1 MFQRICKIVLPGL
14 VLFLSACTGNYEE
27 YNTNGADATREDMNR
42 DNYNVIANMLQLQ
55 SNVIPTNTHLFQYM
69 ESLCGGPYGGYTADV
84 NPSFYLK
91 GFACYNPDPS
101 FYGFPFN
108 NLTTAVWPA
117 YLALRTNSTD
127 PVILAVADVL
137 KVAAMHR
144 LTDMYGPI
152 PYSKVPEG
160 KLETEYDSQQTVYET
175 MIRELDDAIAVLGQ
189 HRTESFTAKAD
200 RVYNGNI
207 GQWAKYANSLKLR
220 LALRLAY
227 VDAARGAQMAG
238 EVLASEVGTL
248 ESNADNPTLPLSKTH
263 PMRQI
268 MVEYQNGG
276 DARLAADITSYMN
289 GYEDPRRE
297 KFFVPSEF
305 DDSAIEDGYHGL
317 RIGIEMTDQA
327 ELQKYANIN
336 METYD
341 GSIVWMNAAEVA
353 FLKAEAALRGWISG
367 PARDYYEEGIRLSFD
382 QYGVLG
388 AEDYIANTTRR
399 PSQYVD
405 PKGTYS
411 YSGKVSTVT
420 VAWDEGAD
428 FETSLERIITQK
440 WIANFP
446 YGVEA
451 WAEFRRTGYP
461 QLMNVVINNS
471 AVVNSDTKARRLPY
485 PQEEYTSNYDN
496 LLQILPQLGGPD
508 NMATRV
514 WWDCKNQ

>member
-227 VDAARGAQMAG
+227 VDTARGAQMAG

-367 PARDYYEEGIRLSFD
+367 PARDYYEEGIRLSFESVRGLGSGGLHRQYDAPTLAVCRSEGNLQLFGQGQHGDGRLGRGCRFRNVARADHHSEVDCELPLRGGSLGRVPQNGLSAVDERGD
-382 QYGVLG
+382 QQQCGG
-388 AEDYIANTTRR
+388 
-399 PSQYVD
+399 
-405 PKGTYS
+405 
-411 YSGKVSTVT
+411 
-420 VAWDEGAD
+420 
-428 FETSLERIITQK
+428 
-440 WIANFP
+440 
-446 YGVEA
+446 
-451 WAEFRRTGYP
+451 EFRHEGP
-461 QLMNVVINNS
+461 PP
-471 AVVNSDTKARRLPY
+471 ALPA
-485 PQEEYTSNYDN
+485 
-496 LLQILPQLGGPD
+496 GGIHFEL
-508 NMATRV
+508 
-514 WWDCKNQ
+514 

>member
-1 MFQRICKIVLPGL
+1 MFQRIYRIALSGL
-14 VLFLSACTGNYEE
+14 ALSLLACTGKYEE
-27 YNTNGADATREDMNR
+27 YNTNGADATKEDMNR

-91 GFACYNPDPS
+91 GFACYNPEPG

-117 YLALRTNSTD
+117 YLALKTNSTD

-137 KVAAMHR
+137 KVASLHR

-160 KLETEYDSQQTVYET
+160 KLETEYDTQQQVYEN
-175 MIRELDDAIAVLGQ
+175 MISELDAAIGVLTQ
-189 HRTESFTAKAD
+189 HKAERFTDKAD
-200 RVYNGNI
+200 RIYGGDI
-207 GQWAKYANSLKLR
+207 MKWAKYANSLKLR
-220 LALRLAY
+220 LALRLSY
-227 VDAARGAQMAG
+227 VDAEQGKKMAA
-238 EVLASEVGTL
+238 EVMASEVGAM
-248 ESNADNPTLPLSKTH
+248 ESNQDNPTLPLTKTH

-276 DARLAADITSYMN
+276 DARLSADITSFMN

-297 KFFVPSEF
+297 KFFIPSTF
-305 DDSAIEDGYHGL
+305 DQPDIENGYHGL

-336 METYD
+336 MSTFD
-341 GSIVWMNAAEVA
+341 ASIVLMNAAEVS
-353 FLKAEAALRGWISG
+353 FLKAEAALRGWIQGS
-367 PARDYYEEGIRLSFD
+367 AKEYYENGIRLSFD
-382 QYGVLG
+382 QYGV
-388 AEDYIANTTRR
+388 ADVEDYFANTTLR
-399 PSQYVD
+399 PQQYVD
-405 PKGTYS
+405 PKGAYN
-411 YSGKVSTVT
+411 YSGKISTVT
-420 VAWDEGAD
+420 IAWDESAE

-451 WAEFRRTGYP
+451 WSEFRRTGYP

-471 AVVNSDTKARRLPY
+471 AVVNSDTKACRLPY

-496 LLQILPQLGGPD
+496 LLNILPLLGGPD
-508 NMATRV
+508 NMATKL
-514 WWDCKNQ
+514 WWDCK